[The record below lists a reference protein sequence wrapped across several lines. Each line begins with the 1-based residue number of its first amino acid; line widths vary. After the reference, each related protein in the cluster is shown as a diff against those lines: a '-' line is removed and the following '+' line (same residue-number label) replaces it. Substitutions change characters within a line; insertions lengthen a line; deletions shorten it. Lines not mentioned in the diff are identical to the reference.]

1 MPLYFL
7 RDNSWLNCPE
17 IIKTF
22 SGKVP
27 TIVIPAKAGIQDL
40 AENHWIPGQ
49 ARNDGM
55 GYC

>member
-40 AENHWIPGQ
+40 AEKPLDSGSSPE
-49 ARNDGM
+49 
-55 GYC
+55 